1 MILVTDFDNTLYS
14 HSDQQILIGNLQA
27 SRRFRQTGN
36 KFVLATG
43 HNASSLGRVLPNFDK
58 YFDYVILDNGAV
70 CLNQSDEV
78 VFQYT
83 IPEEVAQSI
92 SQSILRKYSDE
103 VAFVYYH
110 SAKEWATLD
119 HDTTKL
125 RCWATDVKVGN
136 DVLALV
142 NRNYGDKVKSFLA
155 KEATMSSVKWIDDG
169 ERYHSFV
176 DIMSKE
182 AGKEN
187 AIRHLASVFP
197 DEEIIAIG
205 DDTND
210 IGMLT
215 SFDGY
220 AMRNSVQEVLGVVP
234 SDHIV
239 SSVAEL
245 MQNLIDK

>member
-14 HSDQQILIGNLQA
+14 HSNPQVLTDNLRTAQ
-27 SRRFRQTGN
+27 SFRQAGN

-43 HNASSLGRVLPNFDK
+43 RNASSLGRVLPDYDK

-70 CLNQSDEV
+70 CLNRNNEI

-83 IPEEVAQSI
+83 IPEEMARGI
-92 SQSILRKYSDE
+92 SQRISKKYSNE

-110 SAKEWATLD
+110 NAKEWPTLD

-125 RCWATDVKVGN
+125 RCWTTDINIGSN
-136 DVLALV
+136 VLKMV
-142 NRNYGDKVKSFLA
+142 NQNYGRQVRSFLV
-155 KEATMSSVKWIDDG
+155 KEVFLSSVKWIDES
-169 ERYHSFV
+169 ERFHSFV
-176 DIMSKE
+176 DIMSKD

-187 AIRHLASVFP
+187 AIHHLGNQFS
-197 DEEIIAIG
+197 DEAIVTIG

-215 SFDGY
+215 AFNGY
-220 AMRNSVQEVLGVVP
+220 AMRKSVQEVLKAVP
-234 SDHIV
+234 PDHVV

-245 MQNLIDK
+245 IRLVTQ

>member
-14 HSDQQILIGNLQA
+14 RSDPQVLMDNLQVA
-27 SRRFRQTGN
+27 QSFRQAGN
-36 KFVLATG
+36 KFVLASG
-43 HNASSLGRVLPNFDK
+43 RNASSLGRVLPDFDK

-70 CLNQSDEV
+70 CLSQSKDV
-78 VFQYT
+78 VFQYA
-83 IPEEVAQSI
+83 IPEETARSI
-92 SQSILRKYSDE
+92 SQRILEEYGNE

-110 SAKEWATLD
+110 SAKEWPALD

-125 RCWATDVKVGN
+125 RCWTTNVKIGS
-136 DVLALV
+136 DILEMV
-142 NRNYGDKVKSFLA
+142 NQNYGRQVRSFLA
-155 KEATMSSVKWIDDG
+155 KEAFLSSVKWIDEG
-169 ERYHSFV
+169 ERFHSFV

-187 AIRHLASVFP
+187 AIHRLAAIFP
-197 DEEIIAIG
+197 DETIVAIG

-215 SFDGY
+215 TFDGY
-220 AMRNSVQEVLGVVP
+220 AMQDSVQEVLEVVP
-234 SDHIV
+234 PDHIV

-245 MQNLIDK
+245 IHLISN

>member
-14 HSDQQILIGNLQA
+14 RSDSQVLVNNLQA
-27 SRRFRQTGN
+27 AQSFRQAGN

-43 HNASSLGRVLPNFDK
+43 RNVSSLGRVLPDFDK

-70 CLNQSDEV
+70 CLNQNNEV

-83 IPEEVAQSI
+83 IPEEIARNI
-92 SQSILRKYSDE
+92 SQMISDEYGNE

-110 SAKEWATLD
+110 SAKEWPTLD

-125 RCWATDVKVGN
+125 RCWTTN
-136 DVLALV
+136 V
-142 NRNYGDKVKSFLA
+142 NIGSNILEMVNQNYDRQVRSFLA
-155 KEATMSSVKWIDDG
+155 KEASLSSVKWIDEG
-169 ERYHSFV
+169 ERFHSFV

-187 AIRHLASVFP
+187 AIHRLISSFP
-197 DEEIIAIG
+197 DETIITVG

-210 IGMLT
+210 VGMLT
-215 SFDGY
+215 AFDGY
-220 AMRNSVQEVLGVVP
+220 AMQGSVQEVLEVIP
-234 SDHIV
+234 SDHVV

-245 MQNLIDK
+245 IRLISD